1 MNETTYTVDQDKLIS
16 DVATFLQSGRLRD
29 LIGPRIAAFQ
39 SEVKQAIGPC
49 EEYVPDDTAFWR
61 EGNVV
66 TLNLELGHVIFNKMG
81 TTASRIPISSVFADS
96 ESYGEVVE
104 HYAEPY
110 RKYRDSKVSVI
121 QAYLDAENAKHTHP
135 IVWTWEY
142 VTNETL
148 VFNGKGAIAEFSI
161 ESHIFHN
168 KHARLRSTA
177 DWTDAGVTYTYSG
190 TMENVIARLY
200 DYDRNLIADAEQRAL
215 ALANWP
221 KAQQ

>member
-39 SEVKQAIGPC
+39 SDVKQAIGPC

-148 VFNGKGAIAEFSI
+148 VFSGKGAIAEYSVESRIFKDKSPRFHSKSRGAGSSI
-161 ESHIFHN
+161 MQ
-168 KHARLRSTA
+168 
-177 DWTDAGVTYTYSG
+177 YSG
-190 TMENVIARLY
+190 SMEDVIGNIYA
-200 DYDRNLIADAEQRAL
+200 YDRDLIADANWRVD